1 MDDDS
6 ARKAAAAA
14 SFGENA
20 EGYVSTDTHSQGEDL
35 ELLASWCAGARV
47 AVDVATGAGHTAGA
61 LAEAGVETVVAAD
74 AAPEMLRT
82 SLESYPGLQG
92 VAVDAE
98 RLPFAS
104 DSVDAV
110 TCRIAAHHFPDP
122 EAFVAEVARVLA
134 PGGVFALEDNVVPE
148 DEALG
153 TFFNRLE
160 RMRDPTHVESYTTAT
175 WHGWLEAAGLSVTA
189 TEHLMKPIAVE
200 PWLDRMSALDADD
213 KARVREFLRDASPAA
228 RDAFDLQ
235 YEDGDPESFGSLKA
249 MIRAEAAE

>member
-14 SFGENA
+14 SFGANA

-35 ELLASWCAGARV
+35 ELLASWCASERV
-47 AVDVATGAGHTAGA
+47 AVDIATGAGHTAGA
-61 LAEAGVETVVAAD
+61 LSAAGVETVIAAD

-82 SLESYPGLQG
+82 SLASYPDLEG

-98 RLPFAS
+98 RLPFAT

-110 TCRIAAHHFPDP
+110 ACRIAAHHFPDP
-122 EAFVAEVARVLA
+122 ESFVAEVARILR
-134 PGGVFALEDNVVPE
+134 PGGIFALEDNVVPE
-148 DEALG
+148 EDDLG

-175 WHGWLEAAGLSVTA
+175 WHDWLEAAGLSVTA
-189 TEHLMKPIAVE
+189 TQHLMKPIAVE
-200 PWLDRMSALDADD
+200 PWLDRMHALDADD
-213 KARVREFLRDASPAA
+213 RERVREFIREASPKAV
-228 RDAFDLQ
+228 DYFDL
-235 YEDGDPESFGSLKA
+235 EFTDGDPVSFGSLKA
-249 MIRAEAAE
+249 MIRAEASE